1 MAGAGRTRTLSIAA
15 RLESLVDHTPAR
27 TAAYICCEPEVA
39 LLLTDPSLGVTLLR
53 RSLEAALNQQARRE
67 RASNGAAC
75 ACGRVCHGGKGGA
88 ARWARLHAQADV
100 ALGAVVAAHQVV
112 ADRAAGQAAKQAAQ
126 LQAGHLCGRARRAL
140 VLRARPQVSW
150 RALPNLLGALAGHS
164 LRAGPTPP
172 ATQGMASLAW
182 PQTSCP
188 RHTGPVVG
196 RILLMCLLDH
206 AAFAE
211 SRISAAAR
219 QLCGAVCLRRRAR
232 LGTAAQAAARRA
244 ATPPQSMQAQPQPSA
259 ARARPCPT

>member
-140 VLRARPQVSW
+140 VLRARPQVSR
-150 RALPNLLGALAGHS
+150 RALPDLPGALAGYS
-164 LRAGPTPP
+164 PQGGPTPLQP
-172 ATQGMASLAW
+172 LRAYERPGYP
-182 PQTSCP
+182 PQHKLP
-188 RHTGPVVG
+188 QAHTGQVVCQ
-196 RILLMCLLDH
+196 ILLLCPQDH
-206 AAFAE
+206 AACKSPVTAGC
-211 SRISAAAR
+211 AAAVR
-219 QLCGAVCLRRRAR
+219 HCLSSPARGAGHSRTGTDKTRRRTPCGRARRRAR
-232 LGTAAQAAARRA
+232 ARGPA
-244 ATPPQSMQAQPQPSA
+244 
-259 ARARPCPT
+259 